1 MKSRMCENCITY
13 ITKEVDQMSKE
24 DIMLLNNL
32 INEKVVTLDS
42 EEVKALGEKISLIV
56 SQITT
61 QEALNDIMLKLN
73 KLNAPEENK

>member
-1 MKSRMCENCITY
+1 MQNKIRY
-13 ITKEVDQMSKE
+13 IEEILTKEVDQMSKE

-42 EEVKALGEKISLIV
+42 EEVKTLGEKISLIV

>member
-1 MKSRMCENCITY
+1 MK
-13 ITKEVDQMSKE
+13 
-24 DIMLLNNL
+24 NL

>member
-1 MKSRMCENCITY
+1 
-13 ITKEVDQMSKE
+13 MSKE

-73 KLNAPEENK
+73 KLNATEENK